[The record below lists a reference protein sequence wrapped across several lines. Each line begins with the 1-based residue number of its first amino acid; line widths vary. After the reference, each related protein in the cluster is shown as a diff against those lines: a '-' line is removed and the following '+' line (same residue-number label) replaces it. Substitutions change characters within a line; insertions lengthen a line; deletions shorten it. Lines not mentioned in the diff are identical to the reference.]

1 MTEIFLERFAVNGLN
16 LINCMIAEPQY
27 NRCEFSESWQLTGM
41 MVREGGPFITTAAP
55 PVGVGVCK
63 NYGKH
68 VFLTLI
74 KYFSHTF

>member
-16 LINCMIAEPQY
+16 LINCMIAEPRY

-63 NYGKH
+63 KLNI
-68 VFLTLI
+68 F
-74 KYFSHTF
+74 HTHFNDKNKPDHS